1 MKIIFVD
8 TTHPKLIKDLNYKG
22 FICDQSYDKSRSEI
36 LKIIKN
42 YDGIVIRSRFKIDK
56 NFINAAK
63 KLKFIARAGSGTE
76 NIDLR
81 YANKK
86 NIKCFNAAE
95 GNRQAVAEHAL
106 AMILNLLNNIRVSD
120 QEIRRGI
127 WNREKN
133 RGIELSGKTIGIIGF
148 GNTGSSF
155 AKILENFNVK
165 ILAYDKYKEK
175 YKLQSNLDEI
185 LEFSDIISLHI
196 PLTEETKY
204 LVNKNF
210 IDKAKKPFYIINT
223 SRGQCIE
230 TKALIKGLKD
240 QKILGAC
247 LDVFEQ
253 EKHSFEKIG
262 ENADLKYLIES
273 NKTILTP
280 HIAGWTFESN
290 YKIAETL
297 SNKIINLIEK
307 S

>member
-1 MKIIFVD
+1 MKIIFID

-22 FICDQSYDKSRSEI
+22 LICDQAHNKSRSEI
-36 LKIIKN
+36 LKIIMN

-56 NFINAAK
+56 TFINAAK

-76 NIDLR
+76 NIDLH

-127 WNREKN
+127 WDREKN

-175 YKLQSNLDEI
+175 YKFQSNLDEI

-253 EKHSFEKIG
+253 EKNSFEKIG

-297 SNKIINLIEK
+297 SKKIINLIEK

>member
-1 MKIIFVD
+1 MKIIFID

-22 FICDQSYDKSRSEI
+22 FICDQAYDKSKSEI
-36 LKIIKN
+36 LKIIMN

-76 NIDLR
+76 NIDLH

-127 WNREKN
+127 WDREKN

-175 YKLQSNLDEI
+175 YKFQSNLDEI

-204 LVNKNF
+204 LVNENF

-253 EKHSFEKIG
+253 EKNSFEKIG

-297 SNKIINLIEK
+297 SKKIINLI
-307 S
+307 

>member
-1 MKIIFVD
+1 MKIIFID
-8 TTHPKLIKDLNYKG
+8 STHPKLNEDLKSRG
-22 FICDQSYDKSRSEI
+22 FICDQAFDKSKSEI
-36 LKIIKN
+36 LKIIMN
-42 YDGIVIRSRFKIDK
+42 YDGLVIRSRFKIDK
-56 NFINAAK
+56 TFINAAN

-76 NIDLR
+76 NIDIK
-81 YANKK
+81 YADKK

-120 QEIRRGI
+120 QEMRKGI

-133 RGIELSGKTIGIIGF
+133 RGFELSGKTIGIIGF

-165 ILAYDKYKEK
+165 ILAYDKYKNN
-175 YKLQSNLDEI
+175 YKFKSSLGEI
-185 LEFSDIISLHI
+185 LANSDIISLHI
-196 PLTEETKY
+196 PLTDETKY
-204 LVNKNF
+204 LVNKDF

-230 TKALIKGLKD
+230 TKALIKGIKNK
-240 QKILGAC
+240 QILGAC

-253 EKHSFEKIG
+253 EKNSFERIRG
-262 ENADLKYLIES
+262 NASLKYLIES

-290 YKIAETL
+290 YKIAEKL
-297 SNKIINLIEK
+297 SEKIINHVEK

>member
-1 MKIIFVD
+1 LKIIFID

-22 FICDQSYDKSRSEI
+22 FICDQAYDKSRSEI
-36 LKIIKN
+36 LKIIMN

-175 YKLQSNLDEI
+175 YKFQSNLDEI
-185 LEFSDIISLHI
+185 LELSDIISLHI

-204 LVNKNF
+204 LVNENF
-210 IDKAKKPFYIINT
+210 IYKAKKPFYIINT

-253 EKHSFEKIG
+253 EKNSFEKIG
-262 ENADLKYLIES
+262 ENADLKFLIES
-273 NKTILTP
+273 KKTILTP

-297 SNKIINLIEK
+297 SKKIINLIKK

>member
-1 MKIIFVD
+1 MKIIFID

-22 FICDQSYDKSRSEI
+22 FICDQAYDKSRSEI
-36 LKIIKN
+36 LKIIMN

-76 NIDLR
+76 NIDLH

-175 YKLQSNLDEI
+175 YKFQSNLDEI

-204 LVNKNF
+204 LVNENF

-223 SRGQCIE
+223 SRGQCVE

-253 EKHSFEKIG
+253 EKNSFEKIG

-297 SNKIINLIEK
+297 SKKIINLIKK

>member
-1 MKIIFVD
+1 LKIIFID
-8 TTHPKLIKDLNYKG
+8 TTHPKLIEDLKSRG
-22 FICDQSYDKSRSEI
+22 FICDQAHDKSRSDI

-42 YDGIVIRSRFKIDK
+42 YDGLVIRSRFKIDK
-56 NFINAAK
+56 TIINAAK

-76 NIDLR
+76 NIDLH

-120 QEIRRGI
+120 QEIRKSI

-133 RGIELSGKTIGIIGF
+133 RGFELSGKTIGIIGF

-165 ILAYDKYKEK
+165 ILAYDKYKK
-175 YKLQSNLDEI
+175 NYKFQSNIDEI
-185 LEFSDIISLHI
+185 LANSDIISLHI
-196 PLTEETKY
+196 PLTDETKY
-204 LVNKNF
+204 LVNKDF
-210 IDKAKKPFYIINT
+210 IDNAKKPFYIINT

-230 TKALIKGLKD
+230 TKALIKGLKNK
-240 QKILGAC
+240 QILGAC

-253 EKHSFEKIG
+253 EKNSFEKIY
-262 ENADLKYLIES
+262 ENTNLKYLIES

-280 HIAGWTFESN
+280 HIAGLTFESN
-290 YKIAETL
+290 YKIAEKL
-297 SNKIINLIEK
+297 FEKIINLVEK

>member
-1 MKIIFVD
+1 MKIIFID

-22 FICDQSYDKSRSEI
+22 FICDQAYDKSRSEI
-36 LKIIKN
+36 LKIIMN

-76 NIDLR
+76 NIDIN

-120 QEIRRGI
+120 HEIRRGI

-175 YKLQSNLDEI
+175 YKFQSNLDEI
-185 LEFSDIISLHI
+185 LELSDIISLHI

-204 LVNKNF
+204 LVNENF
-210 IDKAKKPFYIINT
+210 IYKAKKPFYIINT

-253 EKHSFEKIG
+253 EKNSFEKIG
-262 ENADLKYLIES
+262 ENADLKFLIES
-273 NKTILTP
+273 KKTILTP

-297 SNKIINLIEK
+297 SKKIINLIKK

>member
-1 MKIIFVD
+1 MKIIFID

-22 FICDQSYDKSRSEI
+22 FICDQAYEKSRSEI

-56 NFINAAK
+56 TFINAAK

-76 NIDLR
+76 NIDLH

-175 YKLQSNLDEI
+175 YKFQSNLDEI

-253 EKHSFEKIG
+253 EKNSFEKIG

-297 SNKIINLIEK
+297 SKKIINLIEK

>member
-1 MKIIFVD
+1 MKIIFID
-8 TTHPKLIKDLNYKG
+8 STHPKLNEDLKSRG
-22 FICDQSYDKSRSEI
+22 FICDQAFDKSKSEI
-36 LKIIKN
+36 LKIIMN
-42 YDGIVIRSRFKIDK
+42 YDGLVIRSRFKIDK
-56 NFINAAK
+56 TFINAAN

-76 NIDLR
+76 NIDIK
-81 YANKK
+81 YADKK

-120 QEIRRGI
+120 LEIRKGL

-133 RGIELSGKTIGIIGF
+133 RGFELSGKTIGIIGF

-165 ILAYDKYKEK
+165 ILAYDKYKK
-175 YKLQSNLDEI
+175 NYKFKSSLGEI
-185 LEFSDIISLHI
+185 LANSDIISLHI
-196 PLTEETKY
+196 PLTDETKY
-204 LVNKNF
+204 LVNKDF

-230 TKALIKGLKD
+230 TKALIKGLKNK
-240 QKILGAC
+240 QILGAC

-253 EKHSFEKIG
+253 EKNSFERIG
-262 ENADLKYLIES
+262 GNASLKYLIES

-290 YKIAETL
+290 YKIAEKL
-297 SNKIINLIEK
+297 SEKIINHVEK

>member
-1 MKIIFVD
+1 MKIIFID
-8 TTHPKLIKDLNYKG
+8 STHPKLNEDLKSRG
-22 FICDQSYDKSRSEI
+22 FICDQAFDKSKSEI
-36 LKIIKN
+36 LKIIMN
-42 YDGIVIRSRFKIDK
+42 YDGLVIRSRFKIDK
-56 NFINAAK
+56 TFINAAN

-76 NIDLR
+76 NIDIK
-81 YANKK
+81 YADKK

-120 QEIRRGI
+120 LEIRKGL

-133 RGIELSGKTIGIIGF
+133 RGFELSGKTIGIIGF

-165 ILAYDKYKEK
+165 ILAYDKYKK
-175 YKLQSNLDEI
+175 NYKFKSSLGEI
-185 LEFSDIISLHI
+185 LANSDIISLHI
-196 PLTEETKY
+196 PLTDETKY
-204 LVNKNF
+204 LVNKDF

-230 TKALIKGLKD
+230 TKALIKGLKNK
-240 QKILGAC
+240 QILGAC

-253 EKHSFEKIG
+253 EKNSFERIG
-262 ENADLKYLIES
+262 GKASLKYLIES

-290 YKIAETL
+290 YKIAEKL
-297 SNKIINLIEK
+297 SEKIINHVEK

>member
-1 MKIIFVD
+1 LKIIFID
-8 TTHPKLIKDLNYKG
+8 TTHPKLIEDLKSRG
-22 FICDQSYDKSRSEI
+22 FICDQAHDKSKSEI

-42 YDGIVIRSRFKIDK
+42 YDGLVIRSRFKIDK
-56 NFINAAK
+56 IFINVAK

-76 NIDLR
+76 NIDVK
-81 YANKK
+81 YADKK

-106 AMILNLLNNIRVSD
+106 AMILNLLNNIRFSD
-120 QEIRRGI
+120 LEIRKGL

-133 RGIELSGKTIGIIGF
+133 RGFELSGKTIGIIGF

-165 ILAYDKYKEK
+165 ILAYDKYKK
-175 YKLQSNLDEI
+175 NYKFKSSLGEI
-185 LEFSDIISLHI
+185 LAYSDIISLHI
-196 PLTEETKY
+196 PLTNETKY
-204 LVNKNF
+204 LVNENF

-223 SRGQCIE
+223 SRGRCIE
-230 TKALIKGLKD
+230 TNALIKGLRDK
-240 QKILGAC
+240 KILGAC

-253 EKHSFEKIG
+253 EKNSFEKIA

-297 SNKIINLIEK
+297 SKKIINLVEK

>member
-1 MKIIFVD
+1 MKIIFID

-22 FICDQSYDKSRSEI
+22 FICDQAYDKSRSEI
-36 LKIIKN
+36 LKIIMN

-76 NIDLR
+76 NIDLL

-175 YKLQSNLDEI
+175 YKFQSNVDEI
-185 LEFSDIISLHI
+185 LELSDIISLHI

-204 LVNKNF
+204 LVNENF
-210 IDKAKKPFYIINT
+210 IYKAKKPFYIINT

-253 EKHSFEKIG
+253 EKNSFEKIG

-273 NKTILTP
+273 KKTILTP

-297 SNKIINLIEK
+297 SKKIINLIKK

>member
-1 MKIIFVD
+1 MKIIFID
-8 TTHPKLIKDLNYKG
+8 TTHPKLIKDLKYKG
-22 FICDQSYDKSRSEI
+22 FICDQAYEKSRSEI

-76 NIDLR
+76 NIDLH

-175 YKLQSNLDEI
+175 YKFQSNLDEI

-223 SRGQCIE
+223 SRGKCIE

-253 EKHSFEKIG
+253 EKNSFEKIG

-290 YKIAETL
+290 YKIADTL
-297 SNKIINLIEK
+297 SKKIINLIQK

>member
-1 MKIIFVD
+1 MKIIFID

-22 FICDQSYDKSRSEI
+22 FICDQAYDKSRSEV

-76 NIDLR
+76 NIDLH

-106 AMILNLLNNIRVSD
+106 AMILNLLNNIRLSD

-175 YKLQSNLDEI
+175 YKFQSNLDEI
-185 LEFSDIISLHI
+185 LEFSDIISLHT

-223 SRGQCIE
+223 SRGKCIE

-253 EKHSFEKIG
+253 EKNSFEKIG

-297 SNKIINLIEK
+297 SNKIINLIQK
-307 S
+307 N

>member
-1 MKIIFVD
+1 MKIIFID

-22 FICDQSYDKSRSEI
+22 FICDQAYDKSRSEI
-36 LKIIKN
+36 LKIIMN

-127 WNREKN
+127 WDREKN

-175 YKLQSNLDEI
+175 YKFQSNLDEI

-204 LVNKNF
+204 LVNENF

-253 EKHSFEKIG
+253 EKNSFEKIG

-273 NKTILTP
+273 NKTILSP

-290 YKIAETL
+290 YKIADTL
-297 SNKIINLIEK
+297 SKKIINLIEK

>member
-1 MKIIFVD
+1 MKIIFID
-8 TTHPKLIKDLNYKG
+8 TTHPKLIEDLKCEG
-22 FICDQSYDKSRSEI
+22 FICDQVYDKSKSEI

-42 YDGIVIRSRFKIDK
+42 YDGLVIRSRFKIDQT
-56 NFINAAK
+56 FINAAK
-63 KLKFIARAGSGTE
+63 NLKFIARAGSGTE
-76 NIDLR
+76 NIDVH

-106 AMILNLLNNIRVSD
+106 GMILNLLNNIRLSD
-120 QEIRRGI
+120 KEIRRGI

-175 YKLQSNLDEI
+175 YKFQSNLDEI

-223 SRGQCIE
+223 SRGKCIE

-253 EKHSFEKIG
+253 EKNSFEKIG

-297 SNKIINLIEK
+297 SNKIINLIQK
-307 S
+307 N

>member
-1 MKIIFVD
+1 LKIIFID
-8 TTHPKLIKDLNYKG
+8 TTHPKLIEDLKSRG
-22 FICDQSYDKSRSEI
+22 FICDQAHDKSRSDI

-42 YDGIVIRSRFKIDK
+42 YDGLVIRSRFKIDK
-56 NFINAAK
+56 TIINAAK

-76 NIDLR
+76 NIDLH

-120 QEIRRGI
+120 QEIRKGI

-133 RGIELSGKTIGIIGF
+133 RGFELSGKTIGIIGF

-165 ILAYDKYKEK
+165 ILAYDKYKK
-175 YKLQSNLDEI
+175 NYKFQSNIDEI
-185 LEFSDIISLHI
+185 LANSDIISLHI
-196 PLTEETKY
+196 PLTDETKY
-204 LVNKNF
+204 LVNKDF

-230 TKALIKGLKD
+230 TKALIKGLKNK
-240 QKILGAC
+240 QILGAC

-253 EKHSFEKIG
+253 EKNSFEKIA
-262 ENADLKYLIES
+262 ENANLKYLIES

-290 YKIAETL
+290 YKIAEKL
-297 SNKIINLIEK
+297 FEKIINLVEK

>member
-1 MKIIFVD
+1 LKIIFID
-8 TTHPKLIKDLNYKG
+8 STHPKLIEDLKSRG
-22 FICDQSYDKSRSEI
+22 FICDQAHDKSRSDI

-42 YDGIVIRSRFKIDK
+42 YDGLVIRSRFKINK
-56 NFINAAK
+56 AFINTAK

-76 NIDLR
+76 NIDLD

-95 GNRQAVAEHAL
+95 GNREAVAEHAL

-120 QEIRRGI
+120 QEIRKGI

-133 RGIELSGKTIGIIGF
+133 RGFELSGKTIGIIGF
-148 GNTGSSF
+148 GNTGSLF

-165 ILAYDKYKEK
+165 ILAYDKYKK
-175 YKLQSNLDEI
+175 NYKFQSNIDEI
-185 LEFSDIISLHI
+185 LANSDIISLHI
-196 PLTEETKY
+196 PLTDETKY
-204 LVNKNF
+204 LVNKDF
-210 IDKAKKPFYIINT
+210 IDNAKKPFYIINT
-223 SRGQCIE
+223 SRGHCIE
-230 TKALIKGLKD
+230 TKALIKGLKNK
-240 QKILGAC
+240 QILGAC

-253 EKHSFEKIG
+253 EKNSFEKIA
-262 ENADLKYLIES
+262 ENANLKYLIES

-290 YKIAETL
+290 YKIAEKL
-297 SNKIINLIEK
+297 FEKIINLVEK

>member
-1 MKIIFVD
+1 MKIIFID

-22 FICDQSYDKSRSEI
+22 FICDQAYDKSKSEI

-56 NFINAAK
+56 TFINAAK

-76 NIDLR
+76 NIDLH

-127 WNREKN
+127 WDREKN

-175 YKLQSNLDEI
+175 YKFQSNLDEI

-223 SRGQCIE
+223 SRGKCIE

-253 EKHSFEKIG
+253 EKNSFEKIG

-297 SNKIINLIEK
+297 SKKIINLIEK

>member
-1 MKIIFVD
+1 MKIIFID

-22 FICDQSYDKSRSEI
+22 FICDQAYDKSRSEI
-36 LKIIKN
+36 LKIIMN

-76 NIDLR
+76 NIDLH

-175 YKLQSNLDEI
+175 YKFQSNLDEI

-210 IDKAKKPFYIINT
+210 IAKAKKPFYKINT

-253 EKHSFEKIG
+253 EKNSFEKIG

-297 SNKIINLIEK
+297 SKKIINLNEK

>member
-1 MKIIFVD
+1 MKIIFID

-22 FICDQSYDKSRSEI
+22 FICDQAYDKSRSEI
-36 LKIIKN
+36 LKIIMN

-175 YKLQSNLDEI
+175 YKFQSNLDEI
-185 LEFSDIISLHI
+185 LELSDIISLHI

-204 LVNKNF
+204 LVNENF
-210 IDKAKKPFYIINT
+210 IYKAKKPFYIINT

-253 EKHSFEKIG
+253 EKNSFEKIG

-273 NKTILTP
+273 KKTILTP

-297 SNKIINLIEK
+297 SKKIINLIKK

>member
-1 MKIIFVD
+1 MKIIFID

-22 FICDQSYDKSRSEI
+22 FICDQAYDKSRSEI
-36 LKIIKN
+36 LKIIMN

-76 NIDLR
+76 NIDLH

-175 YKLQSNLDEI
+175 YKFQSNLDEI
-185 LEFSDIISLHI
+185 LELSDIISLHI

-204 LVNKNF
+204 LVNENF
-210 IDKAKKPFYIINT
+210 IYKAKKPFYIINT

-253 EKHSFEKIG
+253 EKNSFEKIG
-262 ENADLKYLIES
+262 ENADLKFLIES
-273 NKTILTP
+273 KKTILTP

-297 SNKIINLIEK
+297 SKKIINLIKK

>member
-1 MKIIFVD
+1 MKIIFID
-8 TTHPKLIKDLNYKG
+8 TTHPKLIEDLKCEG
-22 FICDQSYDKSRSEI
+22 FICDEMYDKSKSEI

-42 YDGIVIRSRFKIDK
+42 YDGLVIRSRFKIDQT
-56 NFINAAK
+56 FINAAK
-63 KLKFIARAGSGTE
+63 NLKFIARAGSGTE
-76 NIDLR
+76 NIDLH
-81 YANKK
+81 YTNKK

-95 GNRQAVAEHAL
+95 GNRQAVAEHAV

-120 QEIRRGI
+120 QEMRNGI

-133 RGIELSGKTIGIIGF
+133 RGFELSGKTIGIIGV

-165 ILAYDKYKEK
+165 ILVYDKYKK
-175 YKLQSNLDEI
+175 NYKFKSNLDKI

-204 LVNKNF
+204 LVNKSF
-210 IDKAKKPFYIINT
+210 IDKAKKTFYIINT

-230 TKALIKGLKD
+230 TNALIKGLNDK
-240 QKILGAC
+240 KILGAC

-253 EKHSFEKIG
+253 EKNSFEKISK
-262 ENADLKYLIES
+262 NADLKYLIES
-273 NKTILTP
+273 SKTILTP

-290 YKIAETL
+290 YKIAVTL
-297 SNKIINLIEK
+297 SKKIINLVQK

>member
-1 MKIIFVD
+1 MKIIFID

-22 FICDQSYDKSRSEI
+22 FICDQAYDKSRSEI

-56 NFINAAK
+56 TFINAAK

-76 NIDLR
+76 NIDLH

-127 WNREKN
+127 WDREKN

-175 YKLQSNLDEI
+175 YKFQSNLDEI

-204 LVNKNF
+204 LVNENF

-253 EKHSFEKIG
+253 EKNSFEKIG

-297 SNKIINLIEK
+297 SKKIINLIEK

>member
-1 MKIIFVD
+1 MKIIFID
-8 TTHPKLIKDLNYKG
+8 TTHPKLIEDLNSRG
-22 FICDQSYDKSRSEI
+22 FICDQAHDKSRSEI
-36 LKIIKN
+36 LKIINN
-42 YDGIVIRSRFKIDK
+42 YDGLIIRSRFKIDK
-56 NFINAAK
+56 IFINAAK

-76 NIDLR
+76 NIDIK
-81 YANKK
+81 YADKK

-106 AMILNLLNNIRVSD
+106 AMILNLLNNISVSD
-120 QEIRRGI
+120 LEIRKGL

-133 RGIELSGKTIGIIGF
+133 RGFELSGKTIGIIGF

-155 AKILENFNVK
+155 VKILENFNVK
-165 ILAYDKYKEK
+165 ILVYDKYKK
-175 YKLQSNLDEI
+175 NYKFKSSLGEVLAY
-185 LEFSDIISLHI
+185 SDIISLHI
-196 PLTEETKY
+196 PLTDETKY
-204 LVNKNF
+204 LVNENF

-223 SRGQCIE
+223 SRGRCIE
-230 TKALIKGLKD
+230 TNALIKGLRDK
-240 QKILGAC
+240 KILGAC

-253 EKHSFEKIG
+253 EKNSFEKIG

-297 SNKIINLIEK
+297 SKKIINLVEK

>member
-1 MKIIFVD
+1 MKIIFID
-8 TTHPKLIKDLNYKG
+8 STHPKLIEDLKSRG
-22 FICDQSYDKSRSEI
+22 FICDQAYDKSRSDI

-42 YDGIVIRSRFKIDK
+42 YDGLVIRSRFKINK
-56 NFINAAK
+56 AFINTAK

-76 NIDLR
+76 NIDLN

-95 GNRQAVAEHAL
+95 GNREAVAEHAL
-106 AMILNLLNNIRVSD
+106 AMILNLLNSIRVSD
-120 QEIRRGI
+120 QEIRKGI

-133 RGIELSGKTIGIIGF
+133 RGFELSGKTIGIIGF
-148 GNTGSSF
+148 GNTGSLF
-155 AKILENFNVK
+155 AKILENFNIR
-165 ILAYDKYKEK
+165 ILAYDKYKK
-175 YKLQSNLDEI
+175 NYKFQSNIDEI

-196 PLTEETKY
+196 PLTDETKY

-240 QKILGAC
+240 EKILGAC

-253 EKHSFEKIG
+253 EKNSFEKVV
-262 ENADLKYLIES
+262 ENTDLKYLIES

-297 SNKIINLIEK
+297 SEKIINLFK
-307 S
+307 KN

>member
-1 MKIIFVD
+1 MKIIFID

-22 FICDQSYDKSRSEI
+22 LICDQAHNKSRSEI
-36 LKIIKN
+36 LKIIMN

-56 NFINAAK
+56 TFINAAK

-76 NIDLR
+76 NIDLH

-127 WNREKN
+127 WDREKN

-175 YKLQSNLDEI
+175 YKFQSNLDEI

-253 EKHSFEKIG
+253 EKNSFEKIG

-290 YKIAETL
+290 YKIAKTL
-297 SNKIINLIEK
+297 SKKIINLIKK

>member
-1 MKIIFVD
+1 MKIIFID
-8 TTHPKLIKDLNYKG
+8 TTHPKLIKDLSYKG
-22 FICDQSYDKSRSEI
+22 FICDQAYDKSRSEI
-36 LKIIKN
+36 FKIIMN

-76 NIDLR
+76 NIDLH

-95 GNRQAVAEHAL
+95 GNRIAVAEHAL

-127 WNREKN
+127 WDREKN

-175 YKLQSNLDEI
+175 YKFQSNLDEI

-210 IDKAKKPFYIINT
+210 IAKAKKPFYIINS

-253 EKHSFEKIG
+253 EKNSFEKIG

-297 SNKIINLIEK
+297 SKKIINLIEK